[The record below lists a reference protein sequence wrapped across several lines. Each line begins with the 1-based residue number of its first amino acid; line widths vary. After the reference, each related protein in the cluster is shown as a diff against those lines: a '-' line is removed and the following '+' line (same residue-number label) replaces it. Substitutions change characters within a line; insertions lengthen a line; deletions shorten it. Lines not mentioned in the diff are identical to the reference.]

1 MITKE
6 KISRG
11 MEQGVI
17 RLVADPNMGSG
28 TVCSIGD
35 NWFYFGGLTA
45 EELSPEE
52 YLKEVPKQDIV
63 DEIFTVLEDFKKYEA
78 EFGDEY
84 RYYDAVLAEAGL

>member
-1 MITKE
+1 
-6 KISRG
+6 
-11 MEQGVI
+11 
-17 RLVADPNMGSG
+17 MGSG